1 MRYVT
6 APLFNLFFLLT
17 AWYFIKID
25 KRYMKRSMGQREFHQ
40 AFTVACLP
48 HIIGEEEFGM
58 AIHVTFAF

>member
-1 MRYVT
+1 
-6 APLFNLFFLLT
+6 
-17 AWYFIKID
+17 
-25 KRYMKRSMGQREFHQ
+25 MKRSMGQREFHQ